1 MFPLHQGDELCFNI
15 SSDPHQQHNIP
26 QDLIL
31 ARYAALQGSDTTNK
45 MENDRRQF
53 LISMDSNHEVAR
65 DHSKNNNKK
74 MMHRNIERQRRQE
87 MTTLYASLRALLP
100 LEFIKVRKVSSILFF
115 DRPCLSGFFFFF
127 LMFLEFYNY

>member
-1 MFPLHQGDELCFNI
+1 
-15 SSDPHQQHNIP
+15 
-26 QDLIL
+26 
-31 ARYAALQGSDTTNK
+31 
-45 MENDRRQF
+45 MENDRRRF

-127 LMFLEFYNY
+127 